1 MASLVEV
8 EHTGLYGLWAE
19 ILVEIDGVFGAVTII

>member
-8 EHTGLYGLWAE
+8 EHTVLYCLWVE
-19 ILVEIDGVFGAVTII
+19 ILVEIDDVFGAVTTI

>member
-8 EHTGLYGLWAE
+8 EHTVLYCLRAE
-19 ILVEIDGVFGAVTII
+19 IPIEIDGVFGAVTTI

>member
-8 EHTGLYGLWAE
+8 EHTGLYGLWPE
-19 ILVEIDGVFGAVTII
+19 ILVEIDGVFRAVTII